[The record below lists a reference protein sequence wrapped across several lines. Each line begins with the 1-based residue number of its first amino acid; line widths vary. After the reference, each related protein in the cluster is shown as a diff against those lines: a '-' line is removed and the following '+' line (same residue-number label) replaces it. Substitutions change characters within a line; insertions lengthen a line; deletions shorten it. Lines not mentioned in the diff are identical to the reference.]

1 MDVLKLINNLLYREC
16 SSCIPLGLK
25 GGKLGIA
32 IFWALYSEKVM
43 NASCRKRATRIL
55 NDIIVNIELLS
66 DSFLS
71 GKMGFGWGMF
81 FLINRGILSLD
92 SEMQNLLNYIS
103 RLSSY
108 SLDGHPFQ
116 LSLDDCLFSKGICKL
131 KQRTCYE
138 NISRYI
144 IDEELIVF
152 VDECENLLS
161 CKIEKIYTPEQLT
174 LQELNSLLYFLKEIK
189 SRKIF
194 PFKANLLISRIEELY
209 NKKKIT
215 FDSFIRGILTAMVII
230 GILYLVNRLSGVL
243 LPFFIAWLIAYLT
256 YPMVIFF
263 QNKLRLRNRVI
274 SILVVLLVLLSIITL
289 AFVGLVPPIIE
300 EFGKLKELLTAYF
313 IEGSK
318 QAAIPGTVA
327 NFIKEHIDMLKIHE
341 ALNESNFANTM
352 RNVLPQVWAL
362 LTQSVNIVFSVFTS
376 FIILLYTF
384 FILLDYEAIA
394 RGWIKLIP
402 ARHREMTVHIVTDV
416 QDGMNKYF
424 RGQAF
429 VAFCVGI
436 LFSIG
441 FLIID
446 FPLAIGFG
454 LFIGLLNM
462 VPYLQ
467 LIAFIPTVLLA
478 LLKAADTGEN
488 FWWILFCAFLVF
500 CIVQIIQDGLIVP
513 KVMGK
518 ITGLNP
524 AIILLSLSVWGALM
538 GIVGM
543 IIALPCTS
551 LMLSYYQRYIRIKEK
566 EFSGGI
572 EHSDFQHKENSN
584 EK

>member
-1 MDVLKLINNLLYREC
+1 MI
-16 SSCIPLGLK
+16 
-25 GGKLGIA
+25 
-32 IFWALYSEKVM
+32 
-43 NASCRKRATRIL
+43 
-55 NDIIVNIELLS
+55 
-66 DSFLS
+66 
-71 GKMGFGWGMF
+71 
-81 FLINRGILSLD
+81 
-92 SEMQNLLNYIS
+92 Q
-103 RLSSY
+103 
-108 SLDGHPFQ
+108 
-116 LSLDDCLFSKGICKL
+116 
-131 KQRTCYE
+131 
-138 NISRYI
+138 
-144 IDEELIVF
+144 
-152 VDECENLLS
+152 
-161 CKIEKIYTPEQLT
+161 
-174 LQELNSLLYFLKEIK
+174 
-189 SRKIF
+189 
-194 PFKANLLISRIEELY
+194 
-209 NKKKIT
+209 KKIT

-243 LPFFIAWLIAYLT
+243 LPFFIAWLIAYLI

-327 NFIKEHIDMLKIHE
+327 NFIKEHIDMLRIHE

-446 FPLAIGFG
+446 FPLAIVSDCLSGFSIW
-454 LFIGLLNM
+454 F
-462 VPYLQ
+462 
-467 LIAFIPTVLLA
+467 PT
-478 LLKAADTGEN
+478 
-488 FWWILFCAFLVF
+488 FS
-500 CIVQIIQDGLIVP
+500 
-513 KVMGK
+513 
-518 ITGLNP
+518 
-524 AIILLSLSVWGALM
+524 LSLLF
-538 GIVGM
+538 
-543 IIALPCTS
+543 PQ
-551 LMLSYYQRYIRIKEK
+551 SY
-566 EFSGGI
+566 
-572 EHSDFQHKENSN
+572 
-584 EK
+584 

>member
-1 MDVLKLINNLLYREC
+1 M
-16 SSCIPLGLK
+16 
-25 GGKLGIA
+25 
-32 IFWALYSEKVM
+32 
-43 NASCRKRATRIL
+43 
-55 NDIIVNIELLS
+55 
-66 DSFLS
+66 
-71 GKMGFGWGMF
+71 
-81 FLINRGILSLD
+81 
-92 SEMQNLLNYIS
+92 
-103 RLSSY
+103 
-108 SLDGHPFQ
+108 
-116 LSLDDCLFSKGICKL
+116 
-131 KQRTCYE
+131 
-138 NISRYI
+138 
-144 IDEELIVF
+144 
-152 VDECENLLS
+152 
-161 CKIEKIYTPEQLT
+161 
-174 LQELNSLLYFLKEIK
+174 LQ
-189 SRKIF
+189 
-194 PFKANLLISRIEELY
+194 
-209 NKKKIT
+209 KKIT
-215 FDSFIRGILTAMVII
+215 FDSFIRGILTGAVIV
-230 GILYLVNRLSGVL
+230 GVLYLVNRLSGVL
-243 LPFFIAWLIAYLT
+243 LPFFVAWLIAYLI
-256 YPMVIFF
+256 YPMVTFF
-263 QNKLRLRNRVI
+263 QYKLRLKSRVV
-274 SILVVLLVLLSIITL
+274 SILAVMIMLLCIITL
-289 AFVGLVPPIIE
+289 AFIGLVPPIIE
-300 EFGKLKELLTAYF
+300 EFGKLRELLTDYF

-327 NFIKEHIDMLKIHE
+327 NFVKEHIDMLKIHE
-341 ALNESNFANTM
+341 ALNEENFTQTM
-352 RNVLPQVWAL
+352 RNILPQVWSL
-362 LTQSVNIVFSVFTS
+362 LTQSVNIIVSVFTS

-394 RGWIKLIP
+394 RGWIKLLP
-402 ARHREMTVHIVTDV
+402 VKHREMTVRIITDV

-429 VAFCVGI
+429 VALCVGI

-467 LIAFIPTVLLA
+467 LIAFIPTILLA

-500 CIVQIIQDGLIVP
+500 GIVQMIQDGLIVP

-524 AIILLSLSVWGALM
+524 AIILLSLSIWGALM

-566 EFSGGI
+566 EFSDHSKPADNQELI
-572 EHSDFQHKENSN
+572 ESD